1 MVVLS
6 EFARALPSCVRSLPS
21 ARWSRRSS
29 TRCAADS
36 ISWPS
41 DANGRCWE
49 RASLDGCANCCK
61 LGRWLWLE
69 FTKTSLSEVSG
80 LDGRRS
86 LSVITELIC
95 SICHVIKVHNFAE
108 AAAIGSD
115 IAGLLVRYE
124 QKSDASFNQVT
135 LRSWQVEITMA
146 VPREGLLPKSQ
157 QEFLDAVNACYSSR

>member
-1 MVVLS
+1 M
-6 EFARALPSCVRSLPS
+6 ARIHEDKPERGVWFGWKTIAFG
-21 ARWSRRSS
+21 
-29 TRCAADS
+29 D
-36 ISWPS
+36 
-41 DANGRCWE
+41 NGID
-49 RASLDGCANCCK
+49 L
-61 LGRWLWLE
+61 LQY
-69 FTKTSLSEVSG
+69 
-80 LDGRRS
+80 
-86 LSVITELIC
+86 
-95 SICHVIKVHNFAE
+95 VIKVHNFAE